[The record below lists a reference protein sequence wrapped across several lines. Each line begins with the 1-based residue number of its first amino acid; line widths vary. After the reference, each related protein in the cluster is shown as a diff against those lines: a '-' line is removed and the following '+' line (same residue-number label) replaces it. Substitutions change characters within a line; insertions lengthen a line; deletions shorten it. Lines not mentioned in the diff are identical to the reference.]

1 MQEDLCG
8 KEGVVLAEITLVK
21 DQKKF
26 HTIV

>member
-1 MQEDLCG
+1 MQEDLSD

-26 HTIV
+26 HTVV